1 MELGRGRELEEVLG
15 GMVAV
20 AEGVRTALSAR
31 DLSRR
36 LGIEMPIVE
45 AVHGM
50 LYEGLSAKRALETLM
65 LRDPRPETW
74 G

>member
-1 MELGRGRELEEVLG
+1 VELGRGRPIDEILG

-20 AEGVRTALSAR
+20 AEGVRTARSAR
-31 DLSRR
+31 DLSQK

-45 AVHGM
+45 AVHAL
-50 LYEGLSAKRALETLM
+50 LYEGMPAPRALELLM
-65 LRDPRPETW
+65 LREPRPETW